1 MIFTGE
7 CQVSP
12 FARLALDRAAQR
24 ARAEGRDFATQEDLL
39 LALIEVPDP
48 EMAEAIEWLGD
59 AYELI
64 ESMSRD
70 RKAAALRSEQ
80 EPTATAESPL
90 QKSIELSV
98 CEGMI
103 DGPSLLTG
111 LLRFPTTP
119 LLKQIS
125 RKVPPLLS

>member
-1 MIFTGE
+1 VIFTGE

-24 ARAEGRDFATQEDLL
+24 AKAEGRDFATQEDLL
-39 LALIEVPDP
+39 LALVEVPDP

-64 ESMSRD
+64 ESLSHG
-70 RKAAALRSEQ
+70 RKPDVLLTGDEPSAA
-80 EPTATAESPL
+80 AESPL
-90 QKSIELSV
+90 QKSIELSI

-125 RKVPPLLS
+125 RKAPPLLS

>member
-24 ARAEGRDFATQEDLL
+24 AKAEGRDFATQEDLL

-48 EMAEAIEWLGD
+48 EMAAAIEWLGD

-64 ESMSRD
+64 ESLGHN
-70 RKAAALRSEQ
+70 RKSAALMSDDG
-80 EPTATAESPL
+80 PGATAESPL

-125 RKVPPLLS
+125 QKAPPLLS